1 METSGLRGLQVQ
13 RRGGVTRK
21 NTCEVHSLKQS
32 REMGQGWPSRIGS
45 LIHQAEEIVPY
56 SKGNGEPWEVLSR
69 GLHLGKFNQPTTEGW
84 VVRDGTA

>member
-1 METSGLRGLQVQ
+1 
-13 RRGGVTRK
+13 
-21 NTCEVHSLKQS
+21 
-32 REMGQGWPSRIGS
+32 MGQGWPSRIGS

-69 GLHLGKFNQPTTEGW
+69 GLHLGKFNQLTTEGW